1 MLNKIFKSLL
11 IGAFAIFALTLNSC
25 KKPEDTKAIITVVD
39 INGTV
44 VKDAKVRLHQDGQI
58 SPSGQSSEVSD
69 EQWTDASGQTEHV
82 FEYDGERYW
91 RDAKLCTI
99 GEGTSEVQRMVIAR
113 SLDRQPDDSITHL
126 A

>member
-82 FEYDGERYW
+82 FEYEAILNIDVSKWVGTNELTGSNVIRLL
-91 RDAKLCTI
+91 KHKTVSKTI
-99 GEGTSEVQRMVIAR
+99 EI
-113 SLDRQPDDSITHL
+113 D
-126 A
+126 

>member
-44 VKDAKVRLHQDGQI
+44 VKDAKVRLHQDGLI
-58 SPSGQSSEVSD
+58 SPSGQYSEVSD

-82 FEYDGERYW
+82 FEYEAILNIDVSKWVGTNELTGSNVIRLL
-91 RDAKLCTI
+91 KHKTVSKTI
-99 GEGTSEVQRMVIAR
+99 EI
-113 SLDRQPDDSITHL
+113 D
-126 A
+126 

>member
-25 KKPEDTKAIITVVD
+25 KKAEDTKVIITIVD

-82 FEYDGERYW
+82 FEYEAILNIDVSKWVGTNELTGSNVIRLL
-91 RDAKLCTI
+91 KHKTVSKTI
-99 GEGTSEVQRMVIAR
+99 EI
-113 SLDRQPDDSITHL
+113 D
-126 A
+126 